1 MKWKDIK
8 LGRKFFIAFGAI
20 VLVLGV
26 VAFWSISGINGIVG
40 DAEEVIDGNKLR
52 TELEHKYVQHLHWA
66 QNVNELIT
74 ND

>member
-40 DAEEVIDGNKLR
+40 DA
-52 TELEHKYVQHLHWA
+52 
-66 QNVNELIT
+66 
-74 ND
+74 